1 MLRNILERRLFKM
14 TMVRVLRVAGIA
26 VILSGLILQIP
37 SNASAVQIGLTF
49 SHSGNK
55 YIFSDNPE
63 SIPSSDRYTIE
74 ETLSSSYTYDIE
86 LYHHNLTGSTKRI
99 GVAIYNPN
107 ASSAT
112 ITVYAKKTGYSN
124 TDQSSEVDL
133 TAPLQRDYQMGI
145 GATTLSLSGYSY
157 AFLVYV
163 DTPTGKLVNE
173 KVKIKSS
180 LSNVKM
186 RIFHGP
192 TSVTAQQVFSYS
204 RDSASGSSTTTGFFQ
219 NDGLSN
225 STSIDA
231 SSYPSFVLSEWRPSL
246 NQNEYETGTNV
257 LGSSQLG
264 GNYGMVY
271 TITINNPGGKRIKI
285 TPNWSASGNNYA
297 RIVLW
302 TAANGWYTTT
312 KITPYSYWIMATG
325 TGATFTFKYVLPGG
339 NFGNFK
345 FEVID

>member
-1 MLRNILERRLFKM
+1 M
-14 TMVRVLRVAGIA
+14 
-26 VILSGLILQIP
+26 LQIP

-63 SIPSSDRYTIE
+63 SIPSADKYTIE

-86 LYHHNLTGSTKRI
+86 LYHQNLTGATKRVGI
-99 GVAIYNPN
+99 ALYNPN

-112 ITVYAKKTGYSN
+112 ITIYAKVTGTSN
-124 TDQSSEVDL
+124 TAQSSEVDL
-133 TAPLQRDYQMGI
+133 TAPLQRDYQNGT
-145 GATTLSLSGYSY
+145 GATTLTLLANSYS
-157 AFLVYV
+157 FLVYV
-163 DTPTGKLVNE
+163 DMPTSKLVNE

-180 LSNVKM
+180 LSNV
-186 RIFHGP
+186 RARVFHGP

-225 STSIDA
+225 STTIDA
-231 SSYPSFVLSEWRPSL
+231 SSYPSFVLSEWRPNL
-246 NQNEYETGTNV
+246 NSNEYETGTNV

-271 TITINNPGGKRIKI
+271 TITISNPGGKRLRI
-285 TPNWSASGNNYA
+285 TPYWAGSGNNYA

-302 TAANGWYTTT
+302 TSTNGWYTTT
-312 KITPYSYWIMATG
+312 KISPNSYWLMATG

-345 FEVID
+345 FEIID